1 MVLGSYSRHSDFHE
15 SQRAA
20 FGPYIVLVA
29 VAAAAAAAAGEVVV
43 AVAVVA
49 KVV

>member
-29 VAAAAAAAAGEVVV
+29 VTAAAGEVVV

>member
-29 VAAAAAAAAGEVVV
+29 VAAAAAAGEVVV